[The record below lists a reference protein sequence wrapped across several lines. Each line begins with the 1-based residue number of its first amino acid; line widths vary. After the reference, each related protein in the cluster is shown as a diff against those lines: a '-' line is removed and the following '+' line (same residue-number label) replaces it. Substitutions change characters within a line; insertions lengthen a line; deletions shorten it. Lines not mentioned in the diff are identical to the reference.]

1 MINQIKILHGASK
14 WGSSIF
20 WESIIKYR
28 VMLYVKSVR
37 IGSYSGPY
45 FPAFGL
51 NIRIQS
57 ECGKIWTKITLN
69 MDTFQAVMA
78 PNVVII
84 LFTNLVRSYYL
95 FIYLFIYFILFIYFY
110 FIYFILR
117 WLSITFTKC
126 KANQLSL
133 TKTYQKLRSKYKS
146 GHKQDLKQRLKI
158 EK

>member
-1 MINQIKILHGASK
+1 MINQIKILYGASK

-51 NIRIQS
+51 HSRIQS

-95 FIYLFIYFILFIYFY
+95 FIYLFILFY

-117 WLSITFTKC
+117 WLSITFNKMQS
-126 KANQLSL
+126 QL
-133 TKTYQKLRSKYKS
+133 TQPNKNIAKTQK
-146 GHKQDLKQRLKI
+146 QI
-158 EK
+158 

>member
-1 MINQIKILHGASK
+1 
-14 WGSSIF
+14 
-20 WESIIKYR
+20 
-28 VMLYVKSVR
+28 MLYVKSVR

-95 FIYLFIYFILFIYFY
+95 FIYLFY
-110 FIYFILR
+110 FIYLLLFYL
-117 WLSITFTKC
+117 LYFTLTFNNFYKMQSQSTQPNKNIPKTQKQIQIWTQARFEAETKNR
-126 KANQLSL
+126 KVKNMVA
-133 TKTYQKLRSKYKS
+133 
-146 GHKQDLKQRLKI
+146 
-158 EK
+158 

>member
-1 MINQIKILHGASK
+1 
-14 WGSSIF
+14 
-20 WESIIKYR
+20 
-28 VMLYVKSVR
+28 MLYVKSVR

-117 WLSITFTKC
+117 
-126 KANQLSL
+126 
-133 TKTYQKLRSKYKS
+133 
-146 GHKQDLKQRLKI
+146 
-158 EK
+158 